1 VRQATS
7 LYGDRAEAGHVG
19 ELIRNGLAVLSA
31 GAAGIHFA
39 VIQSHFEEY
48 WLFGVF
54 FAVVAW
60 LQAVWAILVV
70 ARPSRTILLSG
81 ALVNAVVVAIWIA
94 TRTVGIP
101 LGPESGTAEAV
112 TLPDVTATA
121 FEIVLVLGPLAL
133 LSSRLHRLVLP
144 RAGILVAPLAI
155 SLGVIVLT
163 SAAVIAL
170 TPHEGPGHGAPAHE
184 EEQTGGEQGTHQ
196 EEQPHDTDAP
206 G

>member
-1 VRQATS
+1 MPKASS
-7 LYGDRAEAGHVG
+7 LYGDRAEAGHVD

-39 VIQSHFEEY
+39 VVQSHFEEY

-60 LQAVWAILVV
+60 LQAAWAILVV
-70 ARPSRTILLSG
+70 ARPSRAVLLAG
-81 ALVNAVVVAIWIA
+81 ALVNGGVVAIWIA
-94 TRTVGIP
+94 SRTVGIP

-133 LSSRLHRLVLP
+133 LSSRPHRLVLP
-144 RAGILVAPLAI
+144 RAGILAATLAI
-155 SLGVIVLT
+155 SLGVMVLT
-163 SAAVIAL
+163 
-170 TPHEGPGHGAPAHE
+170 
-184 EEQTGGEQGTHQ
+184 
-196 EEQPHDTDAP
+196 
-206 G
+206 